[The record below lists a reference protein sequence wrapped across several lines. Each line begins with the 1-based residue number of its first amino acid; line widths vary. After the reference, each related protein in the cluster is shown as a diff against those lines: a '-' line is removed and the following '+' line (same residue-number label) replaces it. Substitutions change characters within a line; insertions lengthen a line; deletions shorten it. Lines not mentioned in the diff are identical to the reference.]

1 MGTMSYHFILFAVK
15 TNSHPLSFSAE
26 LKFHLAIIAILIPHG
41 FHGHEILAVAAGIT
55 IFGLRIAAFCFTA
68 SVFVNLQ
75 YSEYT
80 GNYQRSLKN

>member
-1 MGTMSYHFILFAVK
+1 MTSHKECELLFIALQEMGTMSYHFILFAVK

-41 FHGHEILAVAAGIT
+41 FHGHEIVAAG
-55 IFGLRIAAFCFTA
+55 IAAFCFTA

-75 YSEYT
+75 
-80 GNYQRSLKN
+80 